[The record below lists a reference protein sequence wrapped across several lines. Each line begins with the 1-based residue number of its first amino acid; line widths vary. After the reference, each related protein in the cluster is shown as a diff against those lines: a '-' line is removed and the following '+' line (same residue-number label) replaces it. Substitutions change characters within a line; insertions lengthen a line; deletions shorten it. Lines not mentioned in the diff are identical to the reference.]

1 MMAIEMLM
9 KDHREAVGLI
19 DDLENSDVEQLE
31 TADEETT
38 VVQSKEDLFRRLKNA
53 LTVHT
58 QLEEQI
64 FYPALANFDETSEIV
79 ERSYEEHQEVNE
91 LLSDLTGSSPTA
103 EEWIELI
110 GELREN
116 LEHHIEEE
124 EGELFP
130 QAEELLGEER
140 LEELGRQMEEIKSG
154 AAATAGARKR

>member
-1 MMAIEMLM
+1 MLPHHAVVVRRECIRERESCPRAAHAAATIVLARVNSFAIR
-9 KDHREAVGLI
+9 DSG
-19 DDLENSDVEQLE
+19 
-31 TADEETT
+31 
-38 VVQSKEDLFRRLKNA
+38 A

-58 QLEEQI
+58 HLEEQI

-91 LLSDLTGSSPTA
+91 LLSDLTGLSPTA